1 MSRNLPFDSGALR
14 PRATDTLPAFDSV
27 EDVVATVADDMP
39 IQVLYPERIAARA
52 RAFMDA
58 FPGRVMY
65 AVKCNP
71 DPAVLQALAGAG
83 LRDFDVAS
91 IAEIEAVRTHAPGA
105 AMHFMHPVK
114 NRKAIRHACLAGV
127 RSFAL
132 DSLAELAKIAE
143 ETASADLDLTVR
155 MALPRGEAALDLSG
169 KFGIAGDE
177 AVALLRAARRRAR
190 RLMISFHVGSQ
201 CMTPAAYGCAIDT
214 ARALLDRAGVAI
226 DALDIGG
233 GFPVPYPGMTAP
245 PLSAFVEAIADG
257 VRRNGFGHIA
267 LVAEPGRALV
277 AESGSILA
285 RVELRKGDALYLND
299 GTYGALFDAGSLG
312 WRYPTRLV
320 RTQRGEAP
328 VAEQAFRFFGPT
340 CDSLDAM
347 PGPFHLPGDVQEG
360 DWIEIGHLGA
370 YGACMRTAFNG
381 FHDHMTVAVYPGRV
395 DAADPCGS
403 ATVPSVAVPAHSQ

>member
-1 MSRNLPFDSGALR
+1 MSRNMQFDSGALR
-14 PRATDTLPAFDSV
+14 PRETVALPAFDSV
-27 EDVVATVADDMP
+27 EDVVATIADDRP
-39 IQVLYPERIAARA
+39 IQVLYPARITERA
-52 RAFMDA
+52 RAFLSA
-58 FPGRVMY
+58 FPGQVMF

-91 IAEIEAVRTHAPGA
+91 IAEIEAVRAHAPDA
-105 AMHFMHPVK
+105 VMHFMHPVK
-114 NRKAIRHACLAGV
+114 NRKAIRHACLAGI

-132 DSLAELAKIAE
+132 DSLAELAKITE
-143 ETASADLDLTVR
+143 ETAAADLDLTVR
-155 MALPRGEAALDLSG
+155 LALPRGDAALDLSG

-177 AVALLRAARRRAR
+177 AVALLRAARRTAR

-201 CMTPAAYGCAIDT
+201 CMTPEAYARAIDST
-214 ARALLDRAGVAI
+214 RALLDRAGMDI

-245 PLSAFVEAIADG
+245 PLSAFVDAIIDG
-257 VRRNGFGHIA
+257 VRRNGLDDIP
-267 LVAEPGRALV
+267 LIAEPGRALV
-277 AESGSILA
+277 AESGAILA

-312 WRYPTRLV
+312 WRYPTRLI
-320 RTQRGEAP
+320 RTRRNDRPAD
-328 VAEQAFRFFGPT
+328 EQAFSFFGPT

-381 FHDHMTVAVYPGRV
+381 FHDHATVAICPGRV
-395 DAADPCGS
+395 SAPSPRDAAP
-403 ATVPSVAVPAHSQ
+403 VPPAAILSQSQ